1 MSADILHDTTMI
13 ELEAIYSY
21 SLLLDIVQN
30 TGQPAA
36 AACDACDA
44 STSTY
49 TLTETLSEHTKTA
62 AIIGFRSRVYWV
74 RAANALVEMVVHR
87 TYIVTDSK

>member
-44 STSTY
+44 STS
-49 TLTETLSEHTKTA
+49 